1 MNVPMIME
9 QNNQRVL
16 TTAQLAEAYGTDENT
31 IRQNFKRNKERF
43 IEGKHFYAL
52 SGEELKKFV
61 SDNLSLSKSAK
72 VRKMY
77 IWTEN
82 GALLHA
88 KSLNTDKAWEV
99 YEFLVDSYFRAKAE
113 TKPAELD
120 YSGLSPQLQFMI
132 QMEKRQNQLEARQDK
147 LEERFEKGEQEAY
160 QTGLQNARTLTSLEQ
175 NYFKRIVRVKAEILF
190 KTQSGCLVEL
200 SLRQVQTGLYH
211 ALNRT
216 FEVKSVSEIKRSIL
230 NEAVEFVKSCEF
242 SDIL

>member
-61 SDNLSLSKSAK
+61 SDNLSLSNSGRA
-72 VRKMY
+72 RKLH

-99 YEFLVDSYFRAKAE
+99 YEFLVDSYFRKAE
-113 TKPAELD
+113 
-120 YSGLSPQLQFMI
+120 PQP
-132 QMEKRQNQLEARQDK
+132 
-147 LEERFEKGEQEAY
+147 
-160 QTGLQNARTLTSLEQ
+160 
-175 NYFKRIVRVKAEILF
+175 KAEIPQPSQEAFLL
-190 KTQSGCLVEL
+190 KH
-200 SLRQVQTGLYH
+200 YY
-211 ALNRT
+211 
-216 FEVKSVSEIKRSIL
+216 
-230 NEAVEFVKSCEF
+230 EAVADTAMKQASYAIAKAKEMHYLGTHPEINTLLEQMKK
-242 SDIL
+242 